1 MSLYTIAVFLHVVG
15 ALGLFAALGLEW
27 AGLRGVR
34 RSVTIDHVR
43 QWIWL
48 LGSLGRLAGPSAL
61 TILVTGIYVSATTW
75 GRQPWIGLGL
85 VGLALIGA
93 IGPGLTGR
101 RIRAIARSL
110 PVEDGPL
117 PSPLLRRAHD
127 PVLIL
132 SASLRTA
139 LALGVVFL
147 MTAKPGSA
155 LSLTAM
161 VVSLAIGAGAGV
173 VAWLGVVRQPALS
186 PRG

>member
-1 MSLYTIAVFLHVVG
+1 MTLYTMAVFLHVVG

-27 AGLRGVR
+27 AALRGMR

-43 QWIWL
+43 PWVWR
-48 LGSLGRLAGPSAL
+48 LGSLRRLAGLSAL
-61 TILVTGIYVSATTW
+61 TILITGIYLSATTW

-85 VGLALIGA
+85 LGLALIGA
-93 IGPGLTGR
+93 IGPVLTGR
-101 RIRAIARSL
+101 RMRGIARSL

-127 PVLIL
+127 PVLLL

-147 MTAKPGSA
+147 MTVKPGSA
-155 LSLTAM
+155 SSLVAM
-161 VVSLAIGAGAGV
+161 GVSLAIGAGPGAL
-173 VAWLGVVRQPALS
+173 AWLGVVRQPAPN
-186 PRG
+186 PRS